1 MPVQTICSRNDCT
14 GCGACANICPADCIR
29 LVEDALGVLYPEVDE
44 AKCIDCGACLGSCPA
59 NLPSDA
65 HTPFQ
70 TWAVFAG
77 DAQAR
82 RTSASGGAA
91 AVLYR
96 TVVEQGG
103 AVFGTVF
110 DDALRPVFKMA
121 GSAGELEPF
130 KGSKYVQSDTGRIFR
145 QVREILKSQP
155 QRTVLFIG
163 TPCQVDGLLRFLRH
177 PYDRLVTVDLVCH
190 GVPPARYLQEHIA
203 QMEADSGRKAE
214 KITFRGER
222 DFALTLC
229 DAKGVFYSRPRYED
243 LYFSAFLKSLTYRE
257 SCYRCRYAS
266 ERRVAD
272 LTIGDF
278 WGLGVDTPYPH
289 DKRDGVSVLLVGT
302 EKGRLLFAQ
311 CRPRLV
317 CEQRT
322 REEAVQG
329 NAQLRAPSVPHPRV
343 DVFRER
349 YPAQG
354 FEKAA
359 AACLGRSVAAQ
370 RLTGPAKRLIAKLLK

>member
-1 MPVQTICSRNDCT
+1 MPVESICSRNDCT
-14 GCGACANICPADCIR
+14 GCGACVNICPAECIR
-29 LVEDALGVLYPEVDE
+29 LQEDALGVPYPEVD
-44 AKCIDCGACLGSCPA
+44 KTRCIDCGACFGSCPA
-59 NLPSDA
+59 NQPFDA

-96 TVVEQGG
+96 AVVEQGG

-110 DDALRPVFKMA
+110 NDALRPVFRMA
-121 GSAGELEPF
+121 ESADELEPF
-130 KGSKYVQSDTGRIFR
+130 KGSKYVQSDTGQIFR
-145 QVREILKSQP
+145 RVREILKNQP

-163 TPCQVDGLLRFLRH
+163 TPCQVDGLLRFLRR
-177 PYDRLVTVDLVCH
+177 PYDQLVTVDLVCH
-190 GVPPARYLQEHIA
+190 GVPPVRYLQEHIA
-203 QMEADSGRKAE
+203 RIERDSGRKADT
-214 KITFRGER
+214 ITFRGER
-222 DFALTLC
+222 DFAFTLY
-229 DAKGVFYSRPRYED
+229 DAGEAFYSRPRYED
-243 LYFSAFLKSLTYRE
+243 LYFSAFLKSLIYRE

-278 WGLGVDTPYPH
+278 WGLGADAPYPH
-289 DKRDGVSVLLVGT
+289 DKRDGVSVVLVGT
-302 EKGRLLFAQ
+302 EKGRLLFEA
-311 CRPRLV
+311 CRPYLV

-329 NAQLRAPSVPHPRV
+329 NAQLRAPSVRHPRA

-359 AACLGRSVAAQ
+359 EACLGRSIAAQ
-370 RLTGPAKRLIAKLLK
+370 RLTGPVKRMIGKLLK